1 MSEIRTIK
9 STLNRLSSFSLCS
22 QTPEPEFLCP
32 ISEDRSQY
40 LSDNKCFNCSTNFN
54 VPGLAHTKKQFCRF
68 CYRGICSRCLDSVYF
83 HQESNDNQPICNHC
97 IQKVI
102 AMSLNQQNEI
112 QKYRLEKLELLKE
125 IQLAIDQKE
134 QTTKERKIIE
144 SDLNAAKVM
153 LELDLQEID
162 DKKEELRAK
171 FAKNLEKVESLD
183 LDIQKKESEFKGLKE
198 RFVKKAEK
206 IRLKKERIEME
217 ERERGKVKGELAYF
231 VGQIGIFKRNIE
243 DEGEAEEVIVER
255 IEVLVSE
262 ITEIQER
269 YEEVINRTE
278 EVRRIQSNVN
288 KEREKN
294 QELIDCLNEKLE
306 YLKLP
311 SEEDELTQAEHDRL
325 TELKKQI
332 KDLDEI
338 IKLKEL
344 RKTRHFSMYKK
355 DHSHAKIPFTNY
367 SEVPLDIS
375 QNEEPAKT
383 QKGNCC
389 RTCSII

>member
-9 STLNRLSSFSLCS
+9 STLNRISSFSLGS

-32 ISEDRSQY
+32 ISQDRSQY
-40 LSDNKCFNCSTNFN
+40 LSDDKCFNCLTNFN
-54 VPGLAHTKKQFCRF
+54 VPGLAHTKKKFCRF
-68 CYRGICSRCLDSVYF
+68 CYRGTCSRCLDSVYF
-83 HQESNDNQPICNHC
+83 HQESTDNQPICNNC

-102 AMSLNQQNEI
+102 VMSQDQQNEI
-112 QKYRLEKLELLKE
+112 HKSKLEKLELLKE

-134 QTTKERKIIE
+134 QTSKERKIIE

-153 LELDLQEID
+153 LELDLKQID
-162 DKKEELRAK
+162 EKKEELRAK
-171 FAKNLEKVESLD
+171 FAQNLEKVEILD
-183 LDIQKKESEFKGLKE
+183 SDMQKKNSEFKILSA
-198 RFVKKAEK
+198 RFAKKAEK
-206 IRLKKERIEME
+206 LRLKKERFEVE
-217 ERERGKVKGELAYF
+217 EQGKVELKGELAYF

-243 DEGEAEEVIVER
+243 DEGEAEEVITEK

-269 YEEVINRTE
+269 YEEVINRMN
-278 EVRRIQSNVN
+278 EVKKIKFNVN

-294 QELIDCLNEKLE
+294 QEVIDQLNERLE

-311 SEEDELTQAEHDRL
+311 SDEEELTQAELDRL

-344 RKTRHFSMYKK
+344 RKTRHLSMYRR
-355 DHSHAKIPFTNY
+355 DHSHAKIPFTAY
-367 SEVPLDIS
+367 SEIPLNIS
-375 QNEEPAKT
+375 QNEEPSKN